1 MIRAGYF
8 GRLRFRKR
16 AENGTAAGIVE
27 NSGRVGARFGAALGR
42 AKFKFKPKVRRNFL
56 LSSVATFNFADSF
69 FNVPPARPQMLKTNN
84 YGIYL
89 FFYIFDCRIEAVLAG
104 ELLHCSEYTRLVT
117 LLERVDQMRKI
128 VIRMPKSPD
137 VLVRDSLKKKIEAES
152 I

>member
-42 AKFKFKPKVRRNFL
+42 V
-56 LSSVATFNFADSF
+56 SSVATFNFADSF
-69 FNVPPARPQMLKTNN
+69 FNVPPAGPQM
-84 YGIYL
+84 
-89 FFYIFDCRIEAVLAG
+89 IFDCRIEAVLAG
-104 ELLHCSEYTRLVT
+104 ELLHCSEYTGLVT